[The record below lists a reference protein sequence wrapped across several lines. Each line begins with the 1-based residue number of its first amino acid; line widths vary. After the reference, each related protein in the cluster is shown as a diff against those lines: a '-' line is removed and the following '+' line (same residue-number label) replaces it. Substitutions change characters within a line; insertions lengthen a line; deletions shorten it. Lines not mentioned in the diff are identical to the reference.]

1 MWPRIVEIL
10 LGIWL
15 IASPFIFRTAETGVL
30 GAVNDLICGSA
41 VVVLALVSFSGRF
54 YRAHF
59 LILLVAGWLVTTGYI
74 AGHPAPPA
82 AQNLIIIGL
91 LLAMFAIIPSR
102 INEMP
107 KSWQGFYS
115 KNG

>member
-15 IASPFIFRTAETGVL
+15 IASPLIFRTADTCMR
-30 GAVNDLICGSA
+30 GAVNDLICGAA
-41 VVVLALVSFSGRF
+41 VIVLSLVSFSSRF
-54 YRAHF
+54 RRAHF
-59 LILLVAGWLVTTGYI
+59 LILLVAAWLLITGYI

-82 AQNLIIIGL
+82 AQNLIIVGL
-91 LLAMFAIIPSR
+91 LLAMFAIIPGR

-107 KSWQGFYS
+107 ESWRRFYA
-115 KNG
+115 KKG